1 MGQPPDYPD
10 YIQQD
15 TLRYKTVK
23 TDLKNSND
31 TSRPKAC
38 WFYSLNNTIKTRWGY
53 HKNEQETQEL
63 RES

>member
-38 WFYSLNNTIKTRWGY
+38 WFYSLNNTIKTR
-53 HKNEQETQEL
+53 
-63 RES
+63 